1 MSSSNPS
8 GARNYWFVGTYVGLD
23 DMTARF
29 VSEGYWENGYGY
41 PDLVKSIQPGDR
53 IALKAT
59 YIKKYNLPFDNRG
72 QRVSTMDIKAIGTVR
87 ENPGDGRFLKV
98 DWELV
103 EPVREWYFYTYVKGV
118 WRVLRS
124 GWMTDG
130 LIQFAFDGVPQDIH
144 RFISHPYWRERYSS
158 QTEQQRFGWTRFYES
173 IADKLLEFMDNRD
186 VLIAGIHELA
196 SRVEGISDFQDTFS
210 DGSTGPLQDICPFTV
225 MAIFNRG
232 MTDDNRKRIAIHL
245 AEFLGVTEPVPDSL
259 EGVPVVHNQR
269 SWFFGYSRYRKPED
283 IDILWEV
290 FESAIRFADSN
301 DDARTEFIEAY
312 DKATHVYGIG
322 WNLTI
327 GLYWIRPWAF
337 PTLDS
342 KSQIYLDKQLDV
354 QIGRN
359 GPDKRC
365 NAKDY
370 LNVIGELETRFKE
383 DAYPVH
389 SFPGL
394 SLAAW
399 LYKGDAVPT
408 GSEADSYLA
417 DDESDGLEEVFPV
430 APIDQYSIEH
440 IIAEGCFYPREKL
453 EEMLESLR
461 VKRNLILQGPP
472 GTGKTWLAK
481 RLGYA
486 LMGERN
492 GNKLRAV
499 QFHPNLSYE
508 DFVRGWR
515 PNEEGR
521 LDLVDG
527 PFMEMILSAKK
538 EHSVTHVLVIEEIN
552 RGNPAQIFGEMLT
565 LLEADKRTP
574 SAALELSYRAHE
586 GERVFIPANLY
597 IIGTMNIADRSL
609 ALVDYALRRRFRFI
623 DLEPMLGDTW
633 RDWVHGQFNIPLEV
647 LTDIQ
652 GRMMGL
658 NEEIST
664 DTSLGPQF
672 CIGHSYVTPPVGD
685 VITDARSWFRQI
697 VTTEIGPLLDEYWYD
712 SLEKA
717 RTARARLLDG
727 S

>member
-1 MSSSNPS
+1 MASNPS
-8 GARNYWFVGTYVGLD
+8 RNYWFVGTYVGQD
-23 DMTARF
+23 DMTATF

-41 PDLVKSIQPGDR
+41 IDLVKSIQPGDR
-53 IALKAT
+53 IALKTT
-59 YIKKYNLPFDNRG
+59 YIKKRNLPFDNRG
-72 QRVSTMDIKAIGTVR
+72 HRVSTMDIKAIGTVLH
-87 ENPGDGRFLKV
+87 NPGDGRTLKV
-98 DWELV
+98 DWELL
-103 EPVREWYFYTYVKGV
+103 EPAREWYFYTYVRGV
-118 WRVLRS
+118 WRVIRE

-130 LIQFAFDGVPQDIH
+130 LIQYAFEGVPQDIN
-144 RFISHPYWRERYSS
+144 RFTNHPYWRERYSP
-158 QTEQQRFGWTRFYES
+158 QTEQQRFSWTRFYES
-173 IADKLLEFMDNRD
+173 FADKLLEYKNKRD
-186 VLIAGIHELA
+186 ALISGIHEL
-196 SRVEGISDFQDTFS
+196 SSQIEGIGNLHDTYS
-210 DGSTGPLQDICPFTV
+210 DGSTSPLQDICPFTV
-225 MAIFNRG
+225 MAIFNRWL
-232 MTDDNRKRIAIHL
+232 TDDNRKKIAMHL
-245 AEFLGVTEPVPDSL
+245 AELLGVAEPVPDSL

-269 SWFFGYSRYRKPED
+269 SWFFGYSRYRRSED
-283 IDILWEV
+283 IDTLWEI
-290 FESAIRFADSN
+290 FEAAIRFADSG
-301 DDARTEFIEAY
+301 DARKEFIEAY

-327 GLYWIRPWAF
+327 GLFWIRPWTFA
-337 PTLDS
+337 TLDS
-342 KSQIYLDKQLDV
+342 KSQNYLNKQLDV
-354 QIGRN
+354 QIGQN

-370 LNVIGELETRFKE
+370 LNVIDELETRFKE

-399 LYKGDAVPT
+399 LYKGDLAPT
-408 GSEADSYLA
+408 ESEADSLLA
-417 DDESDGLEEVFPV
+417 DDVLDGYGEGFPV

-472 GTGKTWLAK
+472 GTGKSWLAK

-492 GNKLRAV
+492 GNKMRAV

-515 PNEEGR
+515 PDEEGR
-521 LDLVDG
+521 LNLVDG
-527 PFMEMILSAKK
+527 PFMEMVLLAKK
-538 EHSVTHVLVIEEIN
+538 EHSNTHVLVIEEIN

-574 SAALELSYRAHE
+574 SAALELSYRAYE

-623 DLEPMLGDTW
+623 DLEPILGNSW
-633 RDWVHGQFNIPLEV
+633 RDWVHEQFHIPLEV

-652 GRMMGL
+652 RRMMGL
-658 NEEIST
+658 NEEISA

-672 CIGHSYVTPPVGD
+672 RIGHSYVTPPVGD
-685 VITDARSWFRQI
+685 VVLDAKAWFRQI

-717 RTARARLLDG
+717 RAAKARLLDEF
-727 S
+727 